1 MDQHNEVLIALRR
14 LIRATDLYSKHLSKT
29 TGLTTPQLLILQNLS
44 AQGEAT
50 VSELAKA
57 INLSQ
62 ATVTTIL
69 DRLVKKEFI
78 LRERS
83 TEDRR
88 KVITRLTE
96 QGQAAIKD
104 TPTALQENFIQQY
117 SALDDWEQTMILSS
131 LQRLATMMDA
141 ENLDAAPILDVGTL
155 DRTLG
160 H

>member
-29 TGLTTPQLLILQNLS
+29 TGLTTPQLLILQNL
-44 AQGEAT
+44 AERGEAT

-96 QGQAAIKD
+96 EGKAAIKD
-104 TPTALQENFIQQY
+104 TPTALQENFIHKF
-117 SALDDWEQTMILSS
+117 SELEDWEQTMILSS

-160 H
+160 N

>member
-29 TGLTTPQLLILQNLS
+29 TGLTTPQLLILQNL
-44 AQGEAT
+44 AERGEAT

-78 LRERS
+78 VRERS

-96 QGQAAIKD
+96 QGKAAIKD
-104 TPTALQENFIQQY
+104 TPTALQENFIHQF
-117 SALDDWEQTMILSS
+117 SELEDWEQTMILSS

-160 H
+160 S

>member
-1 MDQHNEVLIALRR
+1 MDQHNKVLIALRR

-29 TGLTTPQLLILQNLS
+29 TGLTTPQLLILQNLL

-78 LRERS
+78 VRERS

-96 QGQAAIKD
+96 QGQEAIKD
-104 TPTALQENFIQQY
+104 TPTALQENFIQQF
-117 SALDDWEQTMILSS
+117 SALEDWEQTMILSS

-160 H
+160 N